1 MRGAFNHVGIPWK
14 LLAFGSAVVACLSTG
29 LADGDRKRPLACRQA
44 CRNAA
49 YFGTVIA
56 KLHTRGV
63 FFVSVGDKMRT
74 MPVTLFALGHALGTL
89 DRAVRVDLCVLAV
102 IVRAG

>member
-14 LLAFGSAVVACLSTG
+14 LLAFGSAVVACFSTR
-29 LADGDRKRPLACRQA
+29 LADCDSKRRLACGQA

-49 YFGTVIA
+49 YFGTVIT

-74 MPVTLFALGHALGTL
+74 MPVTLFALSHALRTL
-89 DRAVRVDLCVLAV
+89 LGAV
-102 IVRAG
+102 